1 MSEDQALPSW
11 RHKLRAIVGQFRE
24 LEGKHPGL
32 WPVAPRL
39 LCGAAMSVAVVV
51 ASWWFIWTA
60 QWEALSS
67 GQAEVEQQKQAFE
80 LKVHQAQSLDV
91 LREQKIR
98 VQAQVQKLEQ
108 QLPSRAE
115 MDALL
120 SDINRA
126 GVSRG
131 LQFDLFKPGQVR
143 LHEYYAE
150 LPIDIKLNGSY
161 HALAGFTSDV
171 AHLPRIVTLDKLV
184 ITSQREGTQSFEAVA
199 RTFRYLDK
207 DEVALR
213 KKQIADSKSK
223 ESK

>member
-1 MSEDQALPSW
+1 MNEDQALSDW
-11 RHKLRAIVGQFRE
+11 QYKLRAIAGQFRG

-39 LCGAAMSVAVVV
+39 LCGAAMSVAVILV
-51 ASWWFIWTA
+51 SWWFIWTT

-67 GQAEVEQQKQAFE
+67 GQMEVEQQKQAFE
-80 LKVHQAQSLDV
+80 LKVHQTQSLDA
-91 LREQKIR
+91 LRQQKNQ

-108 QLPSRAE
+108 QLPRRAE

-143 LHEYYAE
+143 LHDYYAE

-161 HALAGFTSDV
+161 HALAGFKSDIT
-171 AHLPRIVTLDKLV
+171 HLPRIVTLDKLV
-184 ITSQREGTQSFEAVA
+184 ITSQREGTHSFGAVT

-213 KKQIADSKSK
+213 KK
-223 ESK
+223 